1 MAHTAE
7 LSQESCP
14 LFLLPPELRNRIYDF
29 ALLSKLHLSIDG
41 RHTALQST
49 PAISP
54 NFLHTC
60 KRINREAAPIF
71 YGRVTFWY
79 QGTPSF
85 LKWLHAIGERRRK
98 LLIRV
103 RCFQKFRD
111 ANAAHWYLRA
121 LYFTMAE
128 QKLKRAGEGRL
139 RVAVKLS
146 GLCRDGKRFAM
157 FTTSPERD
165 AALFARLDRDIVRKK
180 IAKYKEQK
188 RRGYCVPVIPAL
200 AIATGADVQ

>member
-1 MAHTAE
+1 MARTAE
-7 LSQESCP
+7 LSQENCP

-29 ALLSKLHLSIDG
+29 ALLSEPHLSVDG
-41 RHTALQST
+41 HHTALQLP

-54 NFLHTC
+54 KILHTC
-60 KRINREAAPIF
+60 KRIEREAAPVF

-79 QGTPSF
+79 QGTLSF

-103 RCFQKFRD
+103 RCSQNFRD

-128 QKLKRAGEGRL
+128 QKLKPAGEGRL

-146 GLCRDGKRFAM
+146 GLCRDGKRLAM
-157 FTTSPERD
+157 FTTSPEKD
-165 AALFARLDRDIVRKK
+165 AALFARLDRDMLRRK
-180 IAKYKEQK
+180 IAMYKEQK
-188 RRGYCVPVIPAL
+188 RR
-200 AIATGADVQ
+200 

>member
-1 MAHTAE
+1 MAQTAE
-7 LSQESCP
+7 LNQENCP
-14 LFLLPPELRNRIYDF
+14 LFLIPPELRNRIYDF
-29 ALLSKLHLSIDG
+29 ALLSDSHLSIDG
-41 RHTALQST
+41 RHTALQLS
-49 PAISP
+49 PATLP
-54 NFLHTC
+54 NLLQTC

-79 QGTPSF
+79 QGTPFF
-85 LKWLHAIGERRRK
+85 LKWLHVIGERSRK

-103 RCFQKFRD
+103 RCSQHFRD

-139 RVAVKLS
+139 RVALKLS
-146 GLCRDGKRFAM
+146 GLCRDGKRLAM

-165 AALFARLDRDIVRKK
+165 AALFARLDRDMLRKK

-188 RRGYCVPVIPAL
+188 RR
-200 AIATGADVQ
+200 

>member
-7 LSQESCP
+7 LSQKSCP
-14 LFLLPPELRNRIYDF
+14 LFPLPPELRNRIYDF
-29 ALLSKLHLSIDG
+29 ALLSKPHLSIDG
-41 RHTALQST
+41 HRTALRL
-49 PAISP
+49 PRAISP

-71 YGRVTFWY
+71 FGRVTFWY

-85 LKWLHAIGERRRK
+85 LRWLHKIGERHRK

-165 AALFARLDRDIVRKK
+165 AALFARLDRDMLRKK
-180 IAKYKEQK
+180 IARHKEQK
-188 RRGYCVPVIPAL
+188 RR
-200 AIATGADVQ
+200 

>member
-1 MAHTAE
+1 MPQTTE
-7 LSQESCP
+7 LDQENCP
-14 LFLLPPELRNRIYDF
+14 LLLLPPELRNRIYDF
-29 ALLSKLHLSIDG
+29 ALLSDPHLSIDG
-41 RHTALQST
+41 RYTLLQL
-49 PAISP
+49 PLAISP
-54 NFLHTC
+54 GLLHTC
-60 KRINREAAPIF
+60 KRIEREAAPIF

-103 RCFQKFRD
+103 RCSQKFRD
-111 ANAAHWYLRA
+111 ANAAHWCLRA

-146 GLCRDGKRFAM
+146 GLCRDGKRLAM

-165 AALFARLDRDIVRKK
+165 AGLFAKLDGDMLRKK
-180 IAKYKEQK
+180 IAKFKV
-188 RRGYCVPVIPAL
+188 RRR
-200 AIATGADVQ
+200 

>member
-1 MAHTAE
+1 MAQTTE
-7 LSQESCP
+7 LNQENCP
-14 LFLLPPELRNRIYDF
+14 LLFLPPELRNRIYDF
-29 ALLSKLHLSIDG
+29 ALLSESHLSIDG
-41 RHTALQST
+41 RHTALQLP

-54 NFLHTC
+54 GLLHTC
-60 KRINREAAPIF
+60 KRIEREAAPIF

-79 QGTPSF
+79 EGTPSF

-98 LLIRV
+98 LLIKI
-103 RCFQKFRD
+103 RCSQKFRD

-139 RVAVKLS
+139 RVAIKLG
-146 GLCRDGKRFAM
+146 GLCRDGQRLAI

-165 AALFARLDRDIVRKK
+165 AALFAKLDRDMLRRK
-180 IAKYKEQK
+180 IAKYKG
-188 RRGYCVPVIPAL
+188 RRS
-200 AIATGADVQ
+200 